1 MPTFQAPQ
9 VPIPDDAKER
19 ARAFAFA
26 VTGTVNYKDSNQDV
40 IEKIRDDHFVSKLG
54 EEAARILFEGRN
66 CLVEGPDYGVYEA
79 KRKSWAADLRVNDL
93 EVAVKTQRRS
103 AANRYGLSW
112 TFGFAQTAHPILD
125 RPMHGSVWLYSEDLK
140 EGTECVVHPLRK
152 IKQLIF
158 EAPALQDWSVK
169 NQAVY
174 LRDAD
179 SARHH
184 ERMINSPYA
193 VLLQIVTLSGAEGSL
208 DSRGNCFASLK
219 KQGVFKPICRR
230 FRRLTRIFK
239 TIRENSR
246 VIRG

>member
-1 MPTFQAPQ
+1 MFCIIVFMPTFQAPQ
-9 VPIPDDAKER
+9 VVPIPNDAKER

-66 CLVEGPDYGVYEA
+66 CSVEGPDYGVYEA

-112 TFGFAQTAHPILD
+112 TFQDSPERRDPILD
-125 RPMHGSVWLYSEDLK
+125 RPDAWVCLVVFEDLK

-158 EAPALQDWSVK
+158 EAPRLARLVGK
-169 NQAVY
+169 KQAVY
-174 LRDAD
+174 L
-179 SARHH
+179 
-184 ERMINSPYA
+184 E
-193 VLLQIVTLSGAEGSL
+193 TLIQ
-208 DSRGNCFASLK
+208 RGVMK
-219 KQGVFKPICRR
+219 
-230 FRRLTRIFK
+230 
-239 TIRENSR
+239 E
-246 VIRG
+246 